1 MSARPLLQ
9 LRGVKKAFGAVRVL
23 DGVDLDVAAGE
34 TFVLLGVSGSGKT
47 VLMKHLEGLLQPDE
61 GSVVIDGHDLSSG
74 DPGQLEA
81 VRREVGIQF
90 QSGALFDSMT
100 VAQNVA
106 FPLREQQHLGTQEV
120 DARVERL
127 LRLVGLS
134 DVAQKLPAELSGGMR
149 KRVAFAR
156 AMALQPK
163 LLLADEPTAGLDPL
177 TTEAVDDAIVAAQ
190 EELGVTAFIITHDL
204 PTAFRI
210 ADRVGLLHEGR
221 VIEAAPPG
229 VFRASQHP
237 AVKAFLKDWLAR
249 EAAAREAEATGG
261 QRADSPPSAV
271 NTPPVE

>member
-1 MSARPLLQ
+1 MNSRPLLQ
-9 LRGVKKAFGAVRVL
+9 LRGVKKAFGETKVL
-23 DGVDLDVAAGE
+23 DGVDLDVAPGE

-61 GSVVIDGHDLSSG
+61 GSVIIDGHDLASA
-74 DPGQLEA
+74 DPKQLDA
-81 VRREVGIQF
+81 VRHEVGIQF

-100 VAQNVA
+100 VAENIA
-106 FPLREQQHLGTQEV
+106 FPLREQQHLGKEEV
-120 DARVERL
+120 AARVERL

-134 DVAQKLPAELSGGMR
+134 DAAQQLPGQLSGGMR

-163 LLLADEPTAGLDPL
+163 LLLADEPTAGLDPM

-190 EELGVTAFIITHDL
+190 KQLGVTAFIITHDL

-221 VIEAAPPG
+221 VIEAAPPD

-237 AVKAFLKDWLAR
+237 AVKAFLKDWLER
-249 EAAAREAEATGG
+249 EAAARE
-261 QRADSPPSAV
+261 S
-271 NTPPVE
+271 